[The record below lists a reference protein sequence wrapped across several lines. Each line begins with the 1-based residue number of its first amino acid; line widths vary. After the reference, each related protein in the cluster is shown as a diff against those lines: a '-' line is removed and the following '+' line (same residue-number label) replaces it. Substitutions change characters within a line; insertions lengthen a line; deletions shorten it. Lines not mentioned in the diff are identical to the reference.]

1 MFFNDFLEFKKE
13 EKLKR
18 ARPGEWG
25 GCSSKAMLFFTRS
38 CHMLIDVVSR
48 SKNFAMVALSC
59 LAQMAN
65 NTLFLFHSCRKVN
78 SSFGSIF
85 LEDVQHGVSCQ
96 KKKNFTHVESSR
108 AHRTH
113 FPTNSKYRVHPV
125 LAMYSLIIYP
135 VTNISNSN
143 VFSHNISNNNVSSEK
158 YIQ

>member
-25 GCSSKAMLFFTRS
+25 GCSSKAMLLFTRS

-96 KKKNFTHVESSR
+96 KKKKKFLHIWR
-108 AHRTH
+108 ARALTARIFPQILNIMRT
-113 FPTNSKYRVHPV
+113 P
-125 LAMYSLIIYP
+125 
-135 VTNISNSN
+135 
-143 VFSHNISNNNVSSEK
+143 
-158 YIQ
+158 